1 MHYWL
6 IKSEPTTYSWSQF
19 ELDKTATWDGVR
31 NYQARNNLKEMKKDD
46 LCFFYHSNEGL
57 CIVGVAKVVK
67 EHFQDP
73 TSDDKNWVAVEVVP
87 LKKLKVPVKLQDIRE
102 DKRLVNMVLIK
113 NSRLSVQPVS
123 AKEAALIAD
132 LGNIKLP

>member
-67 EHFQDP
+67 EYFQDP
-73 TSDDKNWVAVEVVP
+73 TTEDKNWVAVEVVP

-123 AKEAALIAD
+123 AKEASLIAD